1 MWLCD
6 LVGDFFFFWN
16 VRPAFE
22 WGHLHDRKHGDDAIC
37 NMLTCACK
45 NYLESAPHHNFSFWL
60 SVCHNI
66 LGNNASLKR
75 KLHCFHMGSISLSDT
90 ILVQKPWRRHS
101 PCHCGAEK
109 TSTSFAA
116 KVGQQIYS
124 SRLSF
129 HSWGVTQN
137 SVSILCQHPEGTSR
151 EYQHIVFSTLKLL
164 ILKRMTLAGIKND
177 ENMHFNFM
185 LKFVSK
191 CLTTWHHWHYRFD
204 IASSLICA
212 VTACHCDAVS

>member
-1 MWLCD
+1 MTPRIAARSLRSFSVGGGVTVWLSRR
-6 LVGDFFFFWN
+6 LFFCFWN

-22 WGHLHDRKHGDDAIC
+22 WGHLHGRKHGDDVIC

-75 KLHCFHMGSISLSDT
+75 MLHCFHMGSISLSDT

-129 HSWGVTQN
+129 QSWRVTQN
-137 SVSILCQHPEGTSR
+137 AVKNSR
-151 EYQHIVFSTLKLL
+151 YSKL
-164 ILKRMTLAGIKND
+164 R
-177 ENMHFNFM
+177 
-185 LKFVSK
+185 
-191 CLTTWHHWHYRFD
+191 
-204 IASSLICA
+204 
-212 VTACHCDAVS
+212 